1 MSSRR
6 HALRSPARAAWRLA
20 LILAL
25 IAVTGFAL
33 GAGIQWL
40 QTGVLSLLP
49 AIALATVLLT
59 RRYPGEGVI
68 TRLRARTGRRA
79 RRTRPATPTTAPAR
93 PCTDIPRG
101 GRLIA
106 VALAGR
112 APPRALAGWR

>member
-25 IAVTGFAL
+25 IAVTAFAL

-40 QTGVLSLLP
+40 QTGVLSMFP
-49 AIALATVLLT
+49 AIALAIVLLT
-59 RRYPGEGVI
+59 RRYPGERVI
-68 TRLRARTGRRA
+68 GALRS
-79 RRTRPATPTTAPAR
+79 RRTAR
-93 PCTDIPRG
+93 PSPGTLMRTPSRPPTRIVRG

-106 VALAGR
+106 AALAGR
-112 APPRALAGWR
+112 APPRPLAGWR